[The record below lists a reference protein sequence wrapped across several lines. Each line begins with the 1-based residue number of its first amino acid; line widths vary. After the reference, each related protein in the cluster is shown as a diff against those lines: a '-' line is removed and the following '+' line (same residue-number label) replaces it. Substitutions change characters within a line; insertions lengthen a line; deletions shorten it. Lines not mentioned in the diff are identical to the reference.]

1 MRLDKRRAW
10 RAAKWGAGIPALAF
24 AVFCLWEGSQVSQKA
39 ASEMAWVAGSTAASV
54 EATRVCSPKSANPSI
69 QDFEDAVECMME
81 WKASGAATPEA
92 RESIERATPF
102 WASSSDFERRAYEAY
117 EQSIQ
122 TETAAGQLTIL
133 SLIRQWGVSAV
144 DAGTQPQAERAKI
157 LAQSLRIQM
166 RVAYDKE
173 RSRIREIESE
183 APVAMTLA
191 RILAPAGASSP
202 LSAAAQERRR
212 KVLAEYWQTQRPE
225 LLAQAAR
232 AVAAGGE
239 SALAGLEAQARAW
252 AFEESY
258 RPADEGLRAD
268 P

>member
-1 MRLDKRRAW
+1 MGLDTKRAL
-10 RAAKWGAGIPALAF
+10 RAARWGAGIPLLAF
-24 AVFCLWEGSQVSQKA
+24 ALFCGWEASQVAQKA
-39 ASEMAWVAGSTAASV
+39 AAELAMVAGSSAASA
-54 EATRVCSPKSANPSI
+54 EASKSCAPKSANPSI
-69 QDFEDAVECMME
+69 QDFEDAVECMIS

-92 RESIERATPF
+92 REAIEKAKPF
-102 WASSSDFERRAYEAY
+102 WASSDFERVGYEAY
-117 EQSIQ
+117 EQASQ
-122 TETAAGQLTIL
+122 VDTPAGQLAIL

-144 DAGTQPQAERAKI
+144 DSGSQPQAERAKI

-166 RVAYDKE
+166 RISYDKE
-173 RSRIREIESE
+173 RSRIREIEE
-183 APVAMTLA
+183 QAPVAMSLA
-191 RILAPAGASSP
+191 RAMAPQGASSP

-239 SALAGLEAQARAW
+239 SALEGLEAQARAW

-258 RPADEGLRAD
+258 RPSDEARPLN